1 MTDDVELVANFGNFA
16 VIGVPGRRFPG
27 CWVAADTM
35 SSWFHAL
42 NEAIADPEGGA
53 IEEVLEDLTLMLSTY
68 ARVRRSSGAALP
80 FEWPSS
86 DLAEQEVD
94 WDGM

>member
-16 VIGVPGRRFPG
+16 VVGIPGRRFPG

-42 NEAIADPEGGA
+42 KEAIAHPDGGG
-53 IEEVLEDLTLMLSTY
+53 IEEVLEDLTLMSSTY
-68 ARVRRSSGAALP
+68 AGVQRSSGEALP
-80 FEWPSS
+80 FEWPDT
-86 DLAEQEVD
+86 DLPAHELDED
-94 WDGM
+94 RT